1 MAIIN
6 LLIEFP
12 DGTSKEIQAL
22 PIDQVKF
29 ESEFEVSLSSLANN
43 AKMTHLYWLAWHA
56 EKRMKATDLDFDPW
70 LETIAGI
77 GATEAKK

>member
-6 LLIEFP
+6 LLVEFP

-29 ESEFEVSLSSLANN
+29 ESEFDVSLSSLATS

-56 EKRMKATDLDFDPW
+56 EKRMKATTLEFDAW
-70 LETIAGI
+70 LETIDGI
-77 GATEAKK
+77 GASEAKK

>member
-6 LLIEFP
+6 LLVEFP
-12 DGTSKEIQAL
+12 DGTTREVQAL

-29 ESEFEVSLSSLANN
+29 ESEFNVSLSSLANN

-56 EKRMKATDLDFDPW
+56 EKRMKSTDLEFDAW
-70 LETIAGI
+70 LETIEGI
-77 GATEAKK
+77 GASEAKK

>member
-12 DGTSKEIQAL
+12 DGTSKEVQAL

-29 ESEFEVSLSSLANN
+29 ESQFEMSLSSLAKD

-56 EKRMKATDLDFDPW
+56 EKRMKATPLEFDEW

-77 GATEAKK
+77 GATEQKK

>member
-12 DGTSKEIQAL
+12 DGTNREVQAL

-29 ESEFEVSLSSLANN
+29 ESEFNVSLSSLANN

-56 EKRMKATDLDFDPW
+56 EKRMKSTDLEFDAW
-70 LETIAGI
+70 LETIEGI
-77 GATEAKK
+77 GASEAKK

>member
-12 DGTSKEIQAL
+12 DGTSKEVQAL

-29 ESEFEVSLSSLANN
+29 ESEFDVSLSSLERNSVV
-43 AKMTHLYWLAWHA
+43 
-56 EKRMKATDLDFDPW
+56 
-70 LETIAGI
+70 
-77 GATEAKK
+77 

>member
-12 DGTSKEIQAL
+12 DGTSKEVQAL

-29 ESEFEVSLSSLANN
+29 ESEFDVSLSSLANN
-43 AKMTHLYWLAWHA
+43 AKMTHLYWWAWHA
-56 EKRMKATDLDFDPW
+56 EKRMKATDLDFDGW
-70 LETIAGI
+70 LATIEGI